1 MNLKE
6 IHTFSLFIKKEKLP
20 LLPNLTQFYI
30 PGNPN
35 LKMNLYRKLH
45 FLKNKDP
52 CPHHRAQGTTRTKK
66 NKKWEIRT
74 TNMFYLGHQ
83 DNIQILN
90 NFFLG
95 LECFYKHSNSKMSN
109 QKTKY
114 ILFLLLG
121 ILNCTEMGNETAGYY
136 WINFGTITFGKS

>member
-1 MNLKE
+1 MIGLGSDKKKKLGPLDKKLKWYVWQLVNINQGSFIFKIMNFKE

-66 NKKWEIRT
+66 NKKMRKQNNWYVLSWPLGQHWGFKQFFFSDLNIP
-74 TNMFYLGHQ
+74 TN
-83 DNIQILN
+83 IP
-90 NFFLG
+90 
-95 LECFYKHSNSKMSN
+95 
-109 QKTKY
+109 TK
-114 ILFLLLG
+114 
-121 ILNCTEMGNETAGYY
+121 
-136 WINFGTITFGKS
+136 